1 MMPLRKFQERL
12 QYERTTG
19 ARLVMMWSALVWAS
33 ALLLPEHTFARGSY
47 HLMADLMR
55 EGFWAALLLVYAGA
69 LCVQDRPTM
78 SRWLWTTGVHVVGV
92 VIWGTI
98 SVCMLAANGMAS
110 AAVMPNVALAA
121 ASCWVLRNAPR
132 CPRQT
137 GGPHG

>member
-19 ARLVMMWSALVWAS
+19 ARLVMMWSALVWAA
-33 ALLLPEHTFARGSY
+33 ALLLPEHTFARGNY

-69 LCVQDRPTM
+69 LRVQDRPTM
-78 SRWLWTTGVHVVGV
+78 SRWLWTTGVHIVGV